1 MRPVDL
7 VRVRHMLDAA
17 REAREFARGRQ
28 RSDLDEDRQLVLAV
42 VKSIEIVGEAAARI
56 SEETRAANPAIPWAA
71 AVGMRNR
78 LVHAYFDIDHDR
90 VWDTVTDD
98 LPPLIV
104 ELSNL
109 VRTGK

>member
-1 MRPVDL
+1 MRPDDL

-28 RSDLDEDRQLVLAV
+28 RSDLDEDRQLVLAT
-42 VKSIEIVGEAAARI
+42 VKSIEIVGEAAARV
-56 SEETRAANPAIPWAA
+56 SDETQAAHPTIPWAA

-90 VWDTVTDD
+90 VWDTIADD
-98 LPPLIV
+98 LPPLIAQ
-104 ELSNL
+104 LSAL
-109 VRTGK
+109 VDAAK